1 MKKAPA
7 TVKSTAVILHPGE
20 SREMS
25 FGGGLEGAERTKRE
39 TALWSPPMVSPDRAI
54 NPGKKLADARGK
66 DMVLND
72 GYTQGAVRIQK
83 DSIVGASYRLNAKPD
98 YRVICGTDA
107 AWAQEW
113 AEEFAAVAES
123 RFNLAAESEDGWFD
137 ASGQLTF
144 TGMLRLWVGAFCYTG
159 EIIGTSEWEDSDPSR
174 PFKTCIQMISPD
186 RLCNRDGLPDGY
198 DPRSG
203 AKLSRGVEMDRKNR
217 PIRFHFRRGY
227 ETDWDNREFDTWDII
242 EARKPWGRRQV
253 VFVRDP
259 NMIDQTRGISEM
271 VAALGHSNMTKT
283 YSELVLQK
291 AVVDASY
298 AAAVE
303 SEMPNADVIAA
314 MGGGEQGIMNA
325 VGQYMSMLQDFL
337 GASENIAIDGVK
349 MPHLFPG
356 TKLNILPMGTPG
368 GIGSDF
374 EDSLIR
380 KLAATFGVG
389 FSEMSRNFAKFNYSG
404 IKAEMALIERTMN
417 SKKKFGA
424 DRAATQV
431 YQLWVE
437 EEIAQGHL
445 PLPRGRNRTDFYK
458 PLMKDAYTRCSW
470 IASGRGQV
478 DELKETQAAMLRI
491 KAGLSTYEKEASRL
505 GEDWRELAAQRAK
518 EEKVFVDLNLP
529 FSLDAQRAGNN
540 EARNTMQGGRAGA
553 GSAQDQDDA
562 DADEDEDT
570 DDE

>member
-7 TVKSTAVILHPGE
+7 QAKSTAVIVHPGA

-83 DSIVGASYRLNAKPD
+83 DTIVGASYRLNAKPD

-107 AWAQEW
+107 QWAKDW
-113 AEEFAAVAES
+113 ADDFAAVAES
-123 RFNLAAESEDGWFD
+123 RFNLASESEDGWFD

-144 TGMLRLWVGAFCYTG
+144 TGMLRLWVGAFVYTG
-159 EIIGTSEWEDSDPSR
+159 EIIGTVEWLDSDPTR
-174 PFKTCIQMISPD
+174 PFKTALQMISPD

-198 DPRSG
+198 DPDTG
-203 AKLSRGVEMDRKNR
+203 FKLSRGVEMDRRNR
-217 PIRFHFRRGY
+217 PVRFHLRRGY
-227 ETDWDNREFDTWDII
+227 ETDFDAQDPNTWDII
-242 EARKPWGRRQV
+242 AARKPWGRRQV
-253 VFVRDP
+253 IFVRDP

-271 VAALGHSNMTKT
+271 VAALAHSNMTKT
-283 YSELVLQK
+283 YSELILQR
-291 AVVDASY
+291 AVVEASY

-314 MGGGEQGIMNA
+314 LGGGQDGFMNA
-325 VGQYMSMLQDFL
+325 IGQYMSMLQEFL
-337 GASENIAIDGVK
+337 GASENIAVDGVK
-349 MPHLFPG
+349 MPHFFPG
-356 TKLNILPMGTPG
+356 TKLNIQPLTSTT

-417 SKKKFGA
+417 AKKRFGA
-424 DRAATQV
+424 DRAATQT

-437 EEIAQGHL
+437 EEMAQGNL
-445 PLPRGRNRTDFYK
+445 PLPRGRNRTDFYR
-458 PLMKDAYTRCSW
+458 PLMKDAYTRCTW

-491 KAGLSTYEKEASRL
+491 KAGLSTYEDEAAKL
-505 GEDWRELAAQRAK
+505 GRDWRELAAQRAK
-518 EEKVFVDLNLP
+518 EEKVFMDLNLP

-540 EARNTMQGGRAGA
+540 EARNTMQGGSAGA
-553 GSAQDQDDA
+553 GSAAANDQGR
-562 DADEDEDT
+562 
-570 DDE
+570 

>member
-1 MKKAPA
+1 MKKAA
-7 TVKSTAVILHPGE
+7 KTDVLLDGRTGREVII
-20 SREMS
+20 
-25 FGGGLEGAERTKRE
+25 GGALEGAERTKRE
-39 TALWSPPMVSPDRAI
+39 TVAWTPRMGSPDRII
-54 NPGKKLADARGK
+54 NSGKKLADDRGT
-66 DMVLND
+66 DMTLND

-83 DSIVGASYRLNAKPD
+83 DSIVGSSYRLNAKPD
-98 YRVICGTDA
+98 YRTICGTDA
-107 AWAQEW
+107 KWAQDW
-113 AEEFAAVAES
+113 ADEFASVAEA
-123 RFNLAAESEDGWFD
+123 RFNLAAESEDAWFD
-137 ASGQLTF
+137 ASRTLNL

-159 EIIGTSEWEDSDPSR
+159 EIIGVGQWEDSDPTR
-174 PFKTCIQMISPD
+174 PFKTSIQMIAAD

-198 DPRSG
+198 DPRTG
-203 AKLSRGVEMDRKNR
+203 AKLSRGVEMNWKNR
-217 PIRFHFRRGY
+217 PIRYHFRRGY
-227 ETDWDNREFDTWDII
+227 ENDLNYKDVGLWDIV
-242 EARKPWGRRQV
+242 EARLPWGRRQV
-253 VFVRDP
+253 IHVRDP
-259 NMIDQTRGISEM
+259 QMIDQTRGISEM
-271 VAALGHSNMTKT
+271 VAALAHSNMTKT
-283 YSELVLQK
+283 YSELMLQK

-303 SEMPNADVIAA
+303 SELPNHEVIAA
-314 MGGGEQGIMNA
+314 MGGGQEGWVSAIGN
-325 VGQYMSMLQDFL
+325 YMAMLQEFL
-337 GASENIAIDGVK
+337 GGSENIAIDGVK

-356 TKLNILPMGTPG
+356 TKLNMLPMSTPG

-437 EEIAQGHL
+437 EELGAGNL
-445 PLPRGRNRTDFYK
+445 PLPRGRNRTDFYRH
-458 PLMKDAYTRCSW
+458 PLLKDAYTRCNW

-491 KAGLSTYEKEASRL
+491 KAGLSTYERECAKL
-505 GEDWRELAAQRAK
+505 GEDYREIFAQRAR
-518 EEKVFVDLNLP
+518 EEGLAKKFNLP

-540 EARNTMQGGRAGA
+540 EARNTMKGGSA
-553 GSAQDQDDA
+553 GSKNQNAQD
-562 DADEDEDT
+562 DEDD

>member
-1 MKKAPA
+1 MKKATARARSTDVTLVPA
-7 TVKSTAVILHPGE
+7 A

-83 DSIVGASYRLNAKPD
+83 DSIVGASYRLNSKPD
-98 YRVICGTDA
+98 HRVIMGGDTNYG
-107 AWAQEW
+107 QGW
-113 AEEFAAVAES
+113 AEEFASVAEA

-159 EIIGTSEWEDSDPSR
+159 EIIGTAEWEDSDPSR
-174 PFKTCIQMISPD
+174 PFKTAIQMISPD

-217 PIRFHFRRGY
+217 PIRFHIRRGY
-227 ETDWDNREFDTWDII
+227 ETDWDNRDLNTWDIV

-271 VAALGHSNMTKT
+271 VAALAHSNMTKT

-314 MGGGEQGIMNA
+314 MGGGDQGFMNA

-356 TKLNILPMGTPG
+356 TKLNILPMSTPG

-417 SKKKFGA
+417 AKKKFGA
-424 DRAATQV
+424 DRAATQI
-431 YQLWVE
+431 YQLWCE
-437 EEIAQGHL
+437 EEIAQGNL
-445 PLPRGRNRTDFYK
+445 PLPRGKNRTDFYR
-458 PLMKDAYTRCSW
+458 PLMKDAYTRCAW

-491 KAGLSTYEKEASRL
+491 KAGLSTYEKEASKL

-518 EEKVFVDLNLP
+518 EEKVFKELDLP

-540 EARNTMQGGRAGA
+540 EARNTMQGGKAGA
-553 GSAQDQDDA
+553 GSRNQADDVA
-562 DADEDEDT
+562 DDEDDT
-570 DDE
+570 DE

>member
-1 MKKAPA
+1 MKINKAPNQ
-7 TVKSTAVILHPGE
+7 AVIVLPDDNH
-20 SREMS
+20 RELA

-39 TALWSPPMVSPDRAI
+39 TVMWTPPMASPDRTI
-54 NPGKKLADARGK
+54 NPGKRMADARGK

-83 DSIVGASYRLNAKPD
+83 DSIVGSSYRLNAKPD
-98 YRVICGTDA
+98 YRVICETDA
-107 AWAQEW
+107 KWAQDW

-137 ASGQLTF
+137 ASGHLTF
-144 TGMLRLWVGAFCYTG
+144 TGMLRLWVGSYCYTG
-159 EIIGTSEWEDSDPSR
+159 EIIGTSEWLDDDSTR
-174 PFKTCIQMISPD
+174 PFRTAVQMISPD

-198 DPRSG
+198 DPKSG
-203 AKLSRGVEMDRKNR
+203 AKLSRGVEMDRRNR
-217 PIRFHFRRGY
+217 PVRFHIRRGY
-227 ETDWDNREFDTWDII
+227 EADFDIRDPETWDII

-253 VFVRDP
+253 IFVRDP
-259 NMIDQTRGISEM
+259 SMIDQTRGVSEM
-271 VAALGHSNMTKT
+271 VAALAHSNMTKT

-314 MGGGEQGIMNA
+314 MGGGQDGYLNA
-325 VGQYMSMLQDFL
+325 VGQYMTMLQDFL

-356 TKLNILPMGTPG
+356 TKLNILPMSTPG
-368 GIGSDF
+368 GVGTDF

-389 FSEMSRNFAKFNYSG
+389 FSEMSRNFSKFNYSG

-417 SKKKFGA
+417 AKKKFGA

-431 YQLWVE
+431 FQLWVE
-437 EEIAQGHL
+437 EEMGAGNL
-445 PLPRGRNRTDFYK
+445 PLPPGRNRTDFYR

-478 DELKETQAAMLRI
+478 DELKETQAAMLRV
-491 KAGLSTYEKEASRL
+491 KAGFSTFEREAAKL
-505 GEDWRELAAQRAK
+505 GEDYREVFAQRAK
-518 EEKVFVDLNLP
+518 EEALAESLNLP

-540 EARNTMQGGRAGA
+540 EARNTMQGGKAGA
-553 GSAQDQDDA
+553 GSSNSQA
-562 DADEDEDT
+562 DPASQEDN
-570 DDE
+570 

>member
-1 MKKAPA
+1 MRAKPK
-7 TVKSTAVILHPGE
+7 TDVVLDGRSGKEVII
-20 SREMS
+20 
-25 FGGGLEGAERTKRE
+25 GGALEGAERTKRE
-39 TALWSPPMVSPDRAI
+39 TMLWSPPMVSPDRAI

-66 DMVLND
+66 DMTLND

-98 YRVICGTDA
+98 YRTICGTDA
-107 AWAQEW
+107 KWAQDW
-113 AEEFAAVAES
+113 ADEFAATAEA
-123 RFNLAAESEDGWFD
+123 RFNLAGESEDGWFD
-137 ASGQLTF
+137 ASGMLTL

-159 EIIGTSEWEDSDPSR
+159 EIIGSVDYEDSDPSR
-174 PFKTCIQMISPD
+174 PFKTSIQMISPD

-198 DPRSG
+198 DPRTG
-203 AKLSRGVEMDRKNR
+203 AKLSRGIEMDRKNK
-217 PIRFHFRRGY
+217 PVRFHFRRGY
-227 ETDWDNREFDTWDII
+227 ENDVMSYRDMDTWDIV

-253 VFVRDP
+253 IFVRDP

-271 VAALGHSNMTKT
+271 VAALAHSNMTKM
-283 YSELVLQK
+283 YSELMLQK

-303 SEMPNADVIAA
+303 SELPNPEVVAA
-314 MGGGEQGIMNA
+314 MGGGPEGYNA
-325 VGQYMSMLQDFL
+325 AIGNYMSMLQEFL

-356 TKLNILPMGTPG
+356 TKLNMLPMSTPG

-437 EEIAQGHL
+437 EEIGAGHL
-445 PLPRGRNRTDFYK
+445 PLPPGRNRTDFYR
-458 PLMKDAYTRCSW
+458 PLMKDAYTRCNW

-491 KAGLSTYEKEASRL
+491 KAGLSTYEKECAKL
-505 GEDWRELAAQRAK
+505 GEDYREIFSQRAR
-518 EEKVFVDLNLP
+518 EEGLAKKFNLP

-540 EARNTMQGGRAGA
+540 EARNTMKGGKAGA
-553 GSAQDQDDA
+553 QNQQAND
-562 DADEDEDT
+562 DEDDV
-570 DDE
+570 DE

>member
-1 MKKAPA
+1 MKKATARARSTDVTLVPA
-7 TVKSTAVILHPGE
+7 A

-98 YRVICGTDA
+98 HRVILGSDTKYGA
-107 AWAQEW
+107 EW
-113 AEEFAAVAES
+113 AEEFASVAEA

-159 EIIGTSEWEDSDPSR
+159 EIIGTAEWEDSDPTR
-174 PFKTCIQMISPD
+174 PFKTAIQMISPD

-217 PIRFHFRRGY
+217 PIRFHIRRGY
-227 ETDWDNREFDTWDII
+227 ETDWDNRDIDTWDIV

-259 NMIDQTRGISEM
+259 NLIDQTRGISEM
-271 VAALGHSNMTKT
+271 VAALAHSNMTKT

-291 AVVDASY
+291 AVVDASF

-314 MGGGEQGIMNA
+314 LGGGESGFVNA

-356 TKLNILPMGTPG
+356 TKLNVLPMSTPG

-417 SKKKFGA
+417 AKKKFGA
-424 DRAATQV
+424 DRAATQI
-431 YQLWVE
+431 YQLWCE
-437 EEIAQGHL
+437 EEIAQGNL
-445 PLPRGRNRTDFYK
+445 PLPRGKNRTDFYR

-491 KAGLSTYEKEASRL
+491 KSGLSTYEKEASKL

-518 EEKVFVDLNLP
+518 EEKVFSDLNLP

-540 EARNTMQGGRAGA
+540 EARNTMQGGSAGA
-553 GSAQDQDDA
+553 GSAANDQNA
-562 DADEDEDT
+562 FYEDEDE
-570 DDE
+570 EL

>member
-1 MKKAPA
+1 MRKPKLTP
-7 TVKSTAVILHPGE
+7 STAVTVLPAQSGE
-20 SREMS
+20 KS

-39 TALWSPPMVSPDRAI
+39 TVLWSPPMISPDRAI

-98 YRVICGTDA
+98 YRVICGTDDK
-107 AWAQEW
+107 WAQDW
-113 AEEFAAVAES
+113 AEEFSAVAES

-159 EIIGTSEWEDSDPSR
+159 EIIGTVEYEDSDPSR
-174 PFKTCIQMISPD
+174 PFKTCLQMISPD

-198 DPRSG
+198 DPRTG
-203 AKLSRGVEMDRKNR
+203 QKLSRGVEMDRKNR
-217 PIRFHFRRGY
+217 PIRFHIRRGY
-227 ETDWDNREFDTWDII
+227 EADWSDVRDFDTWDII

-283 YSELVLQK
+283 YSELMIQR
-291 AVVDASY
+291 AVVEASY
-298 AAAVE
+298 AASVE

-314 MGGGEQGIMNA
+314 MGGGEDGMAGAI
-325 VGQYMSMLQDFL
+325 GSYMSMLQDFL

-349 MPHLFPG
+349 IPHLFPG
-356 TKLNILPMGTPG
+356 TKFSATPLTSGNG

-380 KLAATFGVG
+380 KLAATYGVG
-389 FSEMSRNFAKFNYSG
+389 FSEMSRNFSKFNYSG
-404 IKAEMALIERTMN
+404 IKAEIALLERTMN
-417 SKKKFGA
+417 AKKKFGA
-424 DRAATQV
+424 DRVATQAF
-431 YQLWVE
+431 QLWVE
-437 EEIAQGHL
+437 EEMGAGNL
-445 PLPRGRNRTDFYK
+445 PMPRGRNRTDFYR
-458 PLMKDAYTRCSW
+458 PLMKDAYTRCTW
-470 IASGRGQV
+470 IASGRGQI

-491 KAGLSTYEKEASRL
+491 KAGLSTYEKECAKL
-505 GEDWRELAAQRAK
+505 GDDYRETFAQRAR
-518 EEKVFVDLNLP
+518 EEGMAKKFNLP

-540 EARNTMQGGRAGA
+540 EARNTMQGGKAGKQ
-553 GSAQDQDDA
+553 SAAANEDD
-562 DADEDEDT
+562 
-570 DDE
+570 

>member
-1 MKKAPA
+1 MKKAA
-7 TVKSTAVILHPGE
+7 SKQLVTLAPGHGG
-20 SREMS
+20 EMA

-39 TALWSPPMVSPDRAI
+39 TVLWSPPMTSPDRAI

-107 AWAQEW
+107 KWAQDW

-159 EIIGTSEWEDSDPSR
+159 EIIGTVEYEDSDPFR
-174 PFKTCIQMISPD
+174 PFKTCLQMISPD

-217 PIRFHFRRGY
+217 PIRFHIRRGY
-227 ETDWDNREFDTWDII
+227 ETDWDRGDFDKWDII

-271 VAALGHSNMTKT
+271 VAALAHSNMTKT

-314 MGGGEQGIMNA
+314 MGGQEQGMANA
-325 VGQYMSMLQDFL
+325 IGAYMSMLQDFL

-356 TKLNILPMGTPG
+356 TKLNLLPMGTPG
-368 GIGSDF
+368 GVGSDF

-424 DRAATQV
+424 DRVATQT

-437 EEIAQGHL
+437 EEIGAGNL
-445 PLPRGRNRTDFYK
+445 PLPPGRNRTDFYK
-458 PLMKDAYTRCSW
+458 PLMKDAYTKCAW

-491 KAGLSTYEKEASRL
+491 KAGLSTYEKEAAKL
-505 GEDWRELAAQRAK
+505 GEDYREIFAQRAK
-518 EEKVFVDLNLP
+518 EEAVAKKLNLP

-540 EARNTMQGGRAGA
+540 EARNTMKGGKA
-553 GSAQDQDDA
+553 GSQQNQA
-562 DADEDEDT
+562 DADEDEDA

>member
-1 MKKAPA
+1 MKKA
-7 TVKSTAVILHPGE
+7 KSTAVAIRVDDR
-20 SREMS
+20 REMA

-39 TALWSPPMVSPDRAI
+39 TVMWTPPMVSPDRAI

-98 YRVICGTDA
+98 HRVIMGSDTSYGA
-107 AWAQEW
+107 GW
-113 AEEFAAVAES
+113 AEEFASVAEA

-174 PFKTCIQMISPD
+174 PFKTAIQMISPD

-217 PIRFHFRRGY
+217 PIRFHLRRGY
-227 ETDWDNREFDTWDII
+227 EADWDSRDLNTWDII

-253 VFVRDP
+253 IFVRDP

-271 VAALGHSNMTKT
+271 VAALAHSNMTKT

-314 MGGGEQGIMNA
+314 MGGGDQGFMNA

-356 TKLNILPMGTPG
+356 TKLNILPMSTPG

-424 DRAATQV
+424 DRAATQI

-437 EEIAQGHL
+437 EEIAQGNL
-445 PLPRGRNRTDFYK
+445 PLPRGKNRTDFYR

-491 KAGLSTYEKEASRL
+491 KAGLSTYEKEASKL

-518 EEKVFVDLNLP
+518 EEKVFADLNLP

-540 EARNTMQGGRAGA
+540 EARNTMQGGSAGA
-553 GSAQDQDDA
+553 GSAANDQNALYFD
-562 DADEDEDT
+562 DED
-570 DDE
+570 DDL

>member
-7 TVKSTAVILHPGE
+7 QAKSIVSIVSPGGG
-20 SREMS
+20 REMA

-39 TALWSPPMVSPDRAI
+39 TVLWSPPMTSPDRAI

-83 DSIVGASYRLNAKPD
+83 DSIVGASYRLNSKPD
-98 YRVICGTDA
+98 HRVIMGSDTSYG
-107 AWAQEW
+107 QGW
-113 AEEFAAVAES
+113 AEEFASVAEA

-159 EIIGTSEWEDSDPSR
+159 EIIGTAEWEDSDPSR
-174 PFKTCIQMISPD
+174 PFKTAIQMISPD

-217 PIRFHFRRGY
+217 PIRFHIRRGY
-227 ETDWDNREFDTWDII
+227 ETDWDNRDINTWDIV

-271 VAALGHSNMTKT
+271 VAALAHSNMTKT

-314 MGGGEQGIMNA
+314 MGGGDQGFVNA

-356 TKLNILPMGTPG
+356 TKLNILPMSTPG

-424 DRAATQV
+424 DRAATQIF
-431 YQLWVE
+431 QLWVE
-437 EEIAQGHL
+437 EEIAQGNL
-445 PLPRGRNRTDFYK
+445 PLPRGKNRTDFYR

-491 KAGLSTYEKEASRL
+491 KSGLSTYEKEASKL

-518 EEKVFVDLNLP
+518 EEKVFSDLNLP

-540 EARNTMQGGRAGA
+540 EARNTMQGGSAGA
-553 GSAQDQDDA
+553 GSAANDQNA
-562 DADEDEDT
+562 FYEDEDE
-570 DDE
+570 EL

>member
-1 MKKAPA
+1 MKKATARARSTDVTLVPA
-7 TVKSTAVILHPGE
+7 A

-98 YRVICGTDA
+98 HRVILGSDTKYGA
-107 AWAQEW
+107 EW
-113 AEEFAAVAES
+113 AEEFASVAEA

-159 EIIGTSEWEDSDPSR
+159 EIIGTAEWEDSDPTR
-174 PFKTCIQMISPD
+174 PFKTAIQMISPD

-217 PIRFHFRRGY
+217 PIRFHIRRGY
-227 ETDWDNREFDTWDII
+227 ETDWDNRDIDTWDII

-259 NMIDQTRGISEM
+259 NLIDQTRGISEM
-271 VAALGHSNMTKT
+271 VAALAHSNMTKT

-314 MGGGEQGIMNA
+314 LGGGESGFVNA

-356 TKLNILPMGTPG
+356 TKLNILPMSTPG

-417 SKKKFGA
+417 AKKKFGA
-424 DRAATQV
+424 DRAATQI
-431 YQLWVE
+431 YQLWCE
-437 EEIAQGHL
+437 EEIAQGNL
-445 PLPRGRNRTDFYK
+445 PLPRGKNRTDFYR
-458 PLMKDAYTRCSW
+458 PLMKDAYTRCAW

-491 KAGLSTYEKEASRL
+491 KAGLSTYEKEASKL

-518 EEKVFVDLNLP
+518 EEKVFRDLDLP

-540 EARNTMQGGRAGA
+540 EARNTMQGGKAGA
-553 GSAQDQDDA
+553 GSRNQADDVA
-562 DADEDEDT
+562 DDEDDT
-570 DDE
+570 DE

>member
-83 DSIVGASYRLNAKPD
+83 DSIVGASYRLNSKPD

-198 DPRSG
+198 DPRTG

-227 ETDWDNREFDTWDII
+227 ETDWDNRDFDTWDII

-437 EEIAQGHL
+437 EEIAQGNL

-540 EARNTMQGGRAGA
+540 EARNTMQGGSAGA
-553 GSAQDQDDA
+553 GSTQDRD

>member
-1 MKKAPA
+1 MKKATARARSTDVTLVPA
-7 TVKSTAVILHPGE
+7 A

-98 YRVICGTDA
+98 HRVILGSDTKYGAD
-107 AWAQEW
+107 W
-113 AEEFAAVAES
+113 AEEFASVAEA

-159 EIIGTSEWEDSDPSR
+159 EIIGTAEWEDSDPTR
-174 PFKTCIQMISPD
+174 PFKTAIQMISPD

-198 DPRSG
+198 DPRTG

-217 PIRFHFRRGY
+217 PIRFHIRRGY
-227 ETDWDNREFDTWDII
+227 ETDWDNRDLNTWDII

-259 NMIDQTRGISEM
+259 NLIDQTRGISEM
-271 VAALGHSNMTKT
+271 VAALAHSNMTKT

-314 MGGGEQGIMNA
+314 LGGGETGFVNA

-356 TKLNILPMGTPG
+356 TKLNILPMSTPG

-417 SKKKFGA
+417 AKKKFGA
-424 DRAATQV
+424 DRAATQI
-431 YQLWVE
+431 YQLWCE
-437 EEIAQGHL
+437 EEIAEGNL
-445 PLPRGRNRTDFYK
+445 PLPRGKNRTDFYR

-491 KAGLSTYEKEASRL
+491 KAGLSTYEKEASKL

-518 EEKVFVDLNLP
+518 EEKVFRDLDLP

-553 GSAQDQDDA
+553 RNQADDA
-562 DADEDEDT
+562 ADDEDDT
-570 DDE
+570 DE

>member
-1 MKKAPA
+1 MMKATARARSTDVTLVPA
-7 TVKSTAVILHPGE
+7 A

-98 YRVICGTDA
+98 HRVILGSDTKYGA
-107 AWAQEW
+107 EW
-113 AEEFAAVAES
+113 AEEFASVAEA

-159 EIIGTSEWEDSDPSR
+159 EIIGTAEWEDSDPTR
-174 PFKTCIQMISPD
+174 PFKTAIQMISPD

-198 DPRSG
+198 DPRTG

-217 PIRFHFRRGY
+217 PIRFHIRRGY
-227 ETDWDNREFDTWDII
+227 ETDWDNRDLNTWDII

-259 NMIDQTRGISEM
+259 NLIDQTRGVSEM
-271 VAALGHSNMTKT
+271 VAALAHSNMTKT
-283 YSELVLQK
+283 YSELILQK

-314 MGGGEQGIMNA
+314 LGGGESGFVNA

-356 TKLNILPMGTPG
+356 TKLNILPMSTPG

-417 SKKKFGA
+417 AKKKFGA
-424 DRAATQV
+424 DRAATQI
-431 YQLWVE
+431 YQLWLE
-437 EEIAQGHL
+437 EEIAQGNL

-458 PLMKDAYTRCSW
+458 PLHKDAYSRCSW

-491 KAGLSTYEKEASRL
+491 KAGLSTYEKEASKL

-518 EEKVFVDLNLP
+518 EEKVFRELDLP

-540 EARNTMQGGRAGA
+540 EARNTMQGGKAGA
-553 GSAQDQDDA
+553 GSRNQADDVA
-562 DADEDEDT
+562 DDEDDT
-570 DDE
+570 DE

>member
-1 MKKAPA
+1 MKQAKKVPA
-7 TVKSTAVILHPGE
+7 QARGTALTIIGNE
-20 SREMS
+20 REMA

-39 TALWSPPMVSPDRAI
+39 TMLWNPAMTSPDRAI

-83 DSIVGASYRLNAKPD
+83 DSIVGTHYRLNSKPD

-107 AWAQEW
+107 KWASDW
-113 AEEFAAVAES
+113 ADEFAAAAEA

-174 PFKTCIQMISPD
+174 PFKTCVQMISPD
-186 RLCNRDGLPDGY
+186 RLTNRDGLPDGY

-217 PIRFHFRRGY
+217 PVRFHIRRGY
-227 ETDWDNREFDTWDII
+227 EADYDYRDLDTWDII

-253 VFVRDP
+253 IFVRDP

-271 VAALGHSNMTKT
+271 VAALGHSNMTKM
-283 YSELVLQK
+283 YSELMIQR
-291 AVVDASY
+291 AVVEASY
-298 AAAVE
+298 VAAVE

-314 MGGGEQGIMNA
+314 MGGGENGMMQAIGAYMN
-325 VGQYMSMLQDFL
+325 MLGDFL

-349 MPHLFPG
+349 MPHMFPG
-356 TKLNILPMGTPG
+356 TTVKTTPLTSASG
-368 GIGSDF
+368 GIGSEF

-380 KLAATFGVG
+380 KLAATYGVG

-404 IKAEMALIERTMN
+404 IKAEIALLERTMN
-417 SKKKFGA
+417 AKKKFGA

-431 YQLWVE
+431 VQLWFE
-437 EEIAQGHL
+437 EEIGAGNL
-445 PLPRGRNRTDFYK
+445 PLPRGRNRTDFYR
-458 PLMKDAYTRCSW
+458 PLMKDAYTRCTW
-470 IASGRGQV
+470 IASGRGQI

-491 KAGLSTYEKEASRL
+491 KSGLSTYEREAAKL
-505 GEDWRELAAQRAK
+505 GEDYRELFAQRAR
-518 EEKVFVDLNLP
+518 EEGLAKKFNLP
-529 FSLDAQRAGNN
+529 FSLDAQREGNN
-540 EARNTMQGGRAGA
+540 EARNTMQGGKAGA
-553 GSAQDQDDA
+553 KSRAEAQDDGD
-562 DADEDEDT
+562 DEDE
-570 DDE
+570 

>member
-1 MKKAPA
+1 MK
-7 TVKSTAVILHPGE
+7 TVKSKTLAVVIPEGGE
-20 SREMS
+20 MA

-39 TALWSPPMVSPDRAI
+39 TVMWTPPMVSPDRAI
-54 NPGKKLADARGK
+54 NPGKRLADARGK
-66 DMVLND
+66 DMTLND

-107 AWAQEW
+107 KWAQDW
-113 AEEFAAVAES
+113 AEDFSAVAEA
-123 RFNLAAESEDGWFD
+123 RFNLASESEDGWFD

-144 TGMLRLWVGAFCYTG
+144 TGMLRLWVGSYCYTG
-159 EIIGTSEWEDSDPSR
+159 EIIGTADYLDSDPTR
-174 PFKTCIQMISPD
+174 PFKTAIQMIAPD

-203 AKLSRGVEMDRKNR
+203 AKLSRGVEMDRRNR
-217 PIRFHFRRGY
+217 PLRFHIRRGY
-227 ETDWDNREFDTWDII
+227 EMDWDVRDFDKWDIV
-242 EARKPWGRRQV
+242 EARLPWGRRQV
-253 VFVRDP
+253 IFVRDP
-259 NMIDQTRGISEM
+259 AMIDQTRGISEM
-271 VAALGHSNMTKT
+271 VAALAHSNMTKT
-283 YSELVLQK
+283 YSELILQR
-291 AVVDASY
+291 AVVEASY

-303 SEMPNADVIAA
+303 SEMPSADVIAA
-314 MGGGEQGIMNA
+314 MGGNGEDGFTNA
-325 VGQYMSMLQDFL
+325 IGQYMTMLQDFL
-337 GASENIAIDGVK
+337 GASENIAVDGVK
-349 MPHLFPG
+349 IPHFFPG
-356 TKLNILPMGTPG
+356 TKMNVQPLTSTA

-389 FSEMSRNFAKFNYSG
+389 FSEMSRNFSKFNYSG

-417 SKKKFGA
+417 AKKKFGA

-437 EEIAQGHL
+437 EEIASGNL
-445 PLPRGRNRTDFYK
+445 PLPPGRNRTDFYR
-458 PLMKDAYTRCSW
+458 PLMKDAYTKCAW

-491 KAGLSTYEKEASRL
+491 KSGLSTYEIEAAKL
-505 GEDWRELAAQRAK
+505 GVDWRELAAQRSK

-540 EARNTMQGGRAGA
+540 EARNTMQGGKAGA
-553 GSAQDQDDA
+553 GSSKQDDNA
-562 DADEDEDT
+562 AYDEEDEYL
-570 DDE
+570 

>member
-1 MKKAPA
+1 MKKA
-7 TVKSTAVILHPGE
+7 KSTAVAIRVDDR
-20 SREMS
+20 REMA

-39 TALWSPPMVSPDRAI
+39 TVMWTPPMVSPDRAI

-98 YRVICGTDA
+98 HRVIMGSDTNYGA
-107 AWAQEW
+107 GW
-113 AEEFAAVAES
+113 AEEFASVAEA
-123 RFNLAAESEDGWFD
+123 RFNLAADSEDGWFD
-137 ASGQLTF
+137 ASGQLSF

-159 EIIGTSEWEDSDPSR
+159 EIIGTAEWEDSDPTR
-174 PFKTCIQMISPD
+174 PFKTAVQMISPD

-217 PIRFHFRRGY
+217 PIRFHLRRGY
-227 ETDWDNREFDTWDII
+227 EADWDNRDLNTWDII

-253 VFVRDP
+253 IFVRDP

-271 VAALGHSNMTKT
+271 VAALAHSNMTKT

-314 MGGGEQGIMNA
+314 LGGGQDGFMNA

-356 TKLNILPMGTPG
+356 TKLNILPMSTPG

-417 SKKKFGA
+417 AKKKFGA
-424 DRAATQV
+424 DRAATQI

-437 EEIAQGHL
+437 EEIAQGNL
-445 PLPRGRNRTDFYK
+445 PLPRGKNRTDFYR
-458 PLMKDAYTRCSW
+458 PLMKDAYTRCAW

-491 KAGLSTYEKEASRL
+491 KSGLSTYEKEAAKL

-518 EEKVFVDLNLP
+518 EEKVFADLNLP

-540 EARNTMQGGRAGA
+540 EARNTMQGGKAGA
-553 GSAQDQDDA
+553 GASSQQQQQDDDE
-562 DADEDEDT
+562 DADDE
-570 DDE
+570 

>member
-1 MKKAPA
+1 MKKAK
-7 TVKSTAVILHPGE
+7 TTAVAIRQDDH
-20 SREMS
+20 REMA

-39 TALWSPPMVSPDRAI
+39 TVMWTPPMVSPDRAI

-98 YRVICGTDA
+98 HRVIMGSDTKYGAD
-107 AWAQEW
+107 W
-113 AEEFAAVAES
+113 AEEFASVAEA

-137 ASGQLTF
+137 ASGQLSF

-159 EIIGTSEWEDSDPSR
+159 EIIGTAEWEDSDPTR
-174 PFKTCIQMISPD
+174 PFKTAIQMISPD

-217 PIRFHFRRGY
+217 PIRFHLRRGY
-227 ETDWDNREFDTWDII
+227 ETDWDNRDLNTWDII

-253 VFVRDP
+253 IFVRDP

-271 VAALGHSNMTKT
+271 VAALAHSNMTKT

-314 MGGGEQGIMNA
+314 LGGGQDGFMNA

-356 TKLNILPMGTPG
+356 TKLNILPMSTPG

-424 DRAATQV
+424 DRAASQV

-437 EEIAQGHL
+437 EEIAQGNL
-445 PLPRGRNRTDFYK
+445 PLPRGKNRTDFYR

-491 KAGLSTYEKEASRL
+491 KSGLSTYEKEASKL

-518 EEKVFVDLNLP
+518 EEKVFADLNLP

-540 EARNTMQGGRAGA
+540 EARNTMQGGSAGA
-553 GSAQDQDDA
+553 GSAANDQNAFYD
-562 DADEDEDT
+562 DED
-570 DDE
+570 DDL